1 MVDVPLPV
9 PPTGPTQ
16 PHLLAAARRSVDAIA
31 ERGGWSTTDK
41 DTVLA
46 ALGLTPSVP
55 APDTDDTKDPA

>member
-9 PPTGPTQ
+9 PPTAPTQ

-31 ERGGWSTTDK
+31 ARGGWSTDDK

-46 ALGLTPSVP
+46 ALGLTSSAS
-55 APDTDDTKDPA
+55 APDADDTKDHS